1 MWLSDE
7 RIEKGNGARRREQ
20 RRLSQRGVTL
30 VDLLLYQQ
38 MSVFLEGKARLIFE
52 NCPIRV
58 IFSQRQGMNVFRDDA
73 AFAHLNQQHRDI
85 IAQLPRFH
93 FVLDIQDEGLWYLF
107 GKATPGELARFRT
120 T

>member
-1 MWLSDE
+1 M
-7 RIEKGNGARRREQ
+7 
-20 RRLSQRGVTL
+20 GVSL
-30 VDLLLYQQ
+30 VELLLHQQ
-38 MSVFLEGKARLIFE
+38 MSVFLDGKSRLIFE

-73 AFAHLNQQHRDI
+73 AFAHFNQQHRDI

-93 FVLDIQDEGLWYLF
+93 FVLDIQDEGLFYLY
-107 GKATPGELARFRT
+107 GKSTPGELARFRT